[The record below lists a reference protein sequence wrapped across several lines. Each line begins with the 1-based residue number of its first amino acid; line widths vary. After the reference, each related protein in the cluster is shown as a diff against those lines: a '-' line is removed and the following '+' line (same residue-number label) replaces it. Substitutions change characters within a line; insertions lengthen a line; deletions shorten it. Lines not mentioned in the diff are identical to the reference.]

1 MRHTKQLLMACLILA
16 LTFAATA
23 MPFSEKQTMDD
34 PPIIIRPLPLPA
46 PNSPHALVVVPISAE
61 VIGNN
66 LSVTFTGNLGEVE
79 YELVNLSTMEFE
91 TDQVEGTGQV
101 LIPFSGDSGSYTIT
115 FTLSNGVQYYGQF
128 IL

>member
-1 MRHTKQLLMACLILA
+1 
-16 LTFAATA
+16 
-23 MPFSEKQTMDD
+23 MDD

-66 LSVTFTGNLGEVE
+66 LSVTFIGNLGEVE

>member
-1 MRHTKQLLMACLILA
+1 
-16 LTFAATA
+16 
-23 MPFSEKQTMDD
+23 MDD

-46 PNSPHALVVVPISAE
+46 PNSPHAPVVVPISAE